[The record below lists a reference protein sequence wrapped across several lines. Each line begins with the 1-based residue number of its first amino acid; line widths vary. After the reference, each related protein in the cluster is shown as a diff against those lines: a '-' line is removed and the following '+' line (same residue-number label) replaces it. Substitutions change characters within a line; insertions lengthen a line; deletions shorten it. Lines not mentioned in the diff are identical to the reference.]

1 LPKSV
6 SNVMRR
12 GSVVKK
18 SKRDKKLDNLKIIIR
33 RKTGLF

>member
-18 SKRDKKLDNLKIIIR
+18 NKRDKKLDNHKIIIR
-33 RKTGLF
+33 RKIGLY